1 MKQSIFYLQRKQKFR
16 VLCMVEKFNFINHK
30 QFAKFVMFNEGVL
43 DVLTYPILN
52 VYLIY
57 QKSTSF
63 ITHEFENTIMILW
76 YLYISCIYTW
86 YLYI

>member
-1 MKQSIFYLQRKQKFR
+1 
-16 VLCMVEKFNFINHK
+16 
-30 QFAKFVMFNEGVL
+30 MFNEGVL